1 MNKYMKLITQRASSG
16 IEWIFFFFSSINY
29 EWNEWLIEKRNK
41 EMWLKRE
48 KVAQFVFAAVNL
60 WWNQWLMER
69 REDKQA
75 VAQAAPQRGKLFNKS
90 TIFFRGELSGKE
102 DWLSLLV
109 GWLREVNC
117 GGLWA
122 GGPSPRNHSIPK
134 KLNFFSISAFLVFL
148 HLPRRRKEPALI
160 SLFNGWMRER
170 MKLSEMPVKPI
181 TNCGAIKR

>member
-1 MNKYMKLITQRASSG
+1 
-16 IEWIFFFFSSINY
+16 
-29 EWNEWLIEKRNK
+29 
-41 EMWLKRE
+41 
-48 KVAQFVFAAVNL
+48 
-60 WWNQWLMER
+60 MER

-122 GGPSPRNHSIPK
+122 GPGPMAPPK
-134 KLNFFSISAFLVFL
+134 EEDNNTNQPTNQINFF
-148 HLPRRRKEPALI
+148 
-160 SLFNGWMRER
+160 
-170 MKLSEMPVKPI
+170 
-181 TNCGAIKR
+181 